1 MFLSKDV
8 TKRTWLYLRPTE
20 TAQASKGTPLGGSNR
35 KRSDHASTELA
46 TGQSRGK
53 ISLSWRPKIENPGF
67 NEDMYKPA
75 SKRKGSTGKDSYS
88 GSLIP
93 VAEPEDPGDRERE
106 TKEALRGGRKQ
117 YS

>member
-8 TKRTWLYLRPTE
+8 TKRTWLYIRPTE
-20 TAQASKGTPLGGSNR
+20 TAKASKGTPLGGSNR

-93 VAEPEDPGDRERE
+93 VAEPEDSWRSRKGDQRNL
-106 TKEALRGGRKQ
+106 TGR
-117 YS
+117 